1 MVVILIVIT
10 TSASSQ
16 ESSQN
21 NDPWHSLF
29 DGKSLEGW
37 EVKCI
42 EKDRDKTFWTVE
54 GGTILCNSMGSAD
67 HNYIWLL
74 SEKEYGDFELRLKYQ
89 VSRKQ
94 TGNSGV
100 QVRSRYYDH
109 DEVEEGAVGWLDG
122 PQVDIEPHIP
132 WRTGLIYDETRETKR
147 WINPSL
153 KNWEISEGDI
163 ELHQVVHYF
172 EDEEPG
178 WNEMTIICTG
188 MKIKTIVN
196 SIVVSDYDGSGVL
209 DDRIHTKQKVGT
221 NGHIALQLHKNSQN
235 LMRFKE
241 IEIRPL

>member
-1 MVVILIVIT
+1 MVVILVVMA

-16 ESSQN
+16 ESSQY
-21 NDPWHSLF
+21 NDPWYSLF

-42 EKDRDKTFWTVE
+42 EKDLDKTFWTVE
-54 GGTILCNSMGSAD
+54 SGTILCNSMGSAD

-100 QVRSRYYDH
+100 QVRSRYYDN

-122 PQVDIEPHIP
+122 PQVDIEPNTP

-178 WNEMTIICTG
+178 WNEMTIICKG

-209 DDRIHTKQKVGT
+209 DDRIHKTLNVGT
-221 NGHIALQLHKNSQN
+221 SGHIALQLHKNSEN